1 MKYLSI
7 PEKIQKYKRI
17 KFEGK
22 LIYSYIFIKGFEKF
36 ITHLNIGELQP
47 YLKIKNKGLKNNL
60 KKLELCNYLIYK
72 EYAPG
77 LYEIH
82 LSR

>member
-1 MKYLSI
+1 MESNKKTNSTIIVGLVFLFI
-7 PEKIQKYKRI
+7 FKEKI
-17 KFEGK
+17 
-22 LIYSYIFIKGFEKF
+22 
-36 ITHLNIGELQP
+36 ITHLNIGELQT